1 MQSLSQFID
10 EALIKKD
17 TKIRNIEELSKKDF
31 LNKLKD
37 FGLYT
42 VDWSIEKLLTFNLE
56 FVNFACE
63 GKNYPSIGI
72 HLLEDGFEDKSNF
85 IGTLKNKKAFK
96 IFISKDENNIE
107 EDDSKFKEFDTKQGV
122 YLYTLNNLEMLS
134 ELLSKYN

>member
-96 IFISKDENNIE
+96 IFISSKDDI